1 MELSI
6 AVVHW
11 VPLPGASLASFL
23 ENFPIVLVCGIN
35 AVDFVAAFLADIGS
49 GCALLDCPKENMNSQ
64 SHWVPTPP
72 VTTFACMEGH
82 PSVGLG
88 HGPDSLSR
96 FFKNSVFP
104 SIS

>member
-49 GCALLDCPKENMNSQ
+49 WCALSDCSKENMSSQ
-64 SHWVPTPP
+64 THWIPTPP
-72 VTTFACMEGH
+72 VTMFACVEGH
-82 PSVGLG
+82 PSVSLG
-88 HGPDSLSR
+88 HGSDSLSR
-96 FFKNSVFP
+96 IFVDSVFP
-104 SIS
+104 GIS